1 MNGHKVKYLFYENT
15 GKSTVTI
22 PRAVIEANNLN
33 WNHKDDVNL
42 IIEEIDGN
50 KGIFIYKKEK

>member
-1 MNGHKVKYLFYENT
+1 MIFQIYMNKVKYLFYENT

-33 WNHKDDVNL
+33 WNHKDDVSL
-42 IIEEIDGN
+42 II
-50 KGIFIYKKEK
+50 